1 MEKLEKLDL
10 TAVDWLHK
18 EGKSEREIKKQNR
31 LDTIIVILIFVIGI
45 GFGCV
50 VWNLADRMNSKTY
63 TTANGE
69 EQELKD
75 FDDSDKIYMICDVV
89 YHDDDIIRVLLPNGD
104 SYDMK
109 NNLEDL
115 PDDFTEVIISA
126 DSIDYVNT
134 YKIEGLR

>member
-1 MEKLEKLDL
+1 MEKLDL

-18 EGKSEREIKKQNR
+18 EGKFEREIKKQNR

-50 VWNLADRMNSKTY
+50 VWNLADKMNSKTY
-63 TTANGE
+63 ITANGE

-75 FDDSDKIYMICDVV
+75 FNDDKLYMICDVV
-89 YHDDDIIRVLLPNGD
+89 YHDDDVITVLLPNGY